1 MSEQQQENKT
11 VQIWLRGKKLCEVP
25 TDNEALEEFER
36 IVIRA
41 GLFIKEIEEG
51 NKIIKMI

>member
-1 MSEQQQENKT
+1 MSEQQENKT

-36 IVIRA
+36 IIIRA